1 MKQLLFYFLF
11 ISISTFS
18 QINSINDSTSYY
30 MELANFNLK
39 NNNYNLTLENLQ
51 IAIEKAELS
60 RNIEAKADAYSLLG
74 NVYLELKRYS
84 DAIETFNKSI
94 SLYQTLTPTANMA
107 YSFYNLGVCYIGKKE
122 FSKAENY
129 FKDAEQIYNDLNIE
143 GARDL
148 INLQKSKVYKAKN
161 EYQLASSV
169 LNSIIAKQDIDDT
182 YKTKA
187 EAYYILGIIEL
198 ENSRANL
205 AVNYLNRS
213 VELAK
218 KYDNLE
224 VQSNAFKA
232 LSDCY
237 ERLMDLTKSHTFLKD
252 HLLIKDS
259 IFSINQNKVGAEG
272 FMSFKETERLKTIE
286 QLDKENKEQLRATKF
301 SKLISLLSIAL
312 ISILS
317 LLSLSLYKNN
327 IIRSQTNKL
336 LQDKNTELQLAKE
349 KAENASK
356 ARSEFL
362 STVSHE
368 LRTPLN
374 AINGITHLL
383 IEEKPKKSQLQYLT
397 SLKFSGDYLLNFIN
411 DILEIN
417 RVESE
422 NIEIERI
429 NVNVKQLLQDL
440 QNSFKD
446 LASKNNNDFIL
457 DIDENI
463 PENLIGDPTKLS
475 QIFINLIN
483 NALKFTKNGTVSVFA
498 KIITSENENK
508 DITRIFFDISDTG
521 IGIPPENQEAVF
533 ESFSQGSVE
542 INRKYGGTGLGLAI
556 VKRLVSLLGGE
567 IKLKS
572 NVNVGT
578 SFSFEIDFKIGQQTF
593 VEIVKQYDSTVF
605 IDKKVL
611 VVEDNKINQMIT
623 KKMIENKEMI
633 CEIVDNGEDA
643 ISLVKKNNYDLVL
656 MDVHL
661 PGINGT
667 TATEQIRKFDKSIPI
682 IALTAISLN
691 ENREMLLSFGMNDVI
706 TKPFNPDNFYKVIAQ
721 QLS

>member
-11 ISISTFS
+11 VTISSFA

-30 MELANFNLK
+30 MDLANFNLK
-39 NNNYNLTLENLQ
+39 NNNYSLTLENLQ
-51 IAIEKAELS
+51 NAIEKADKS
-60 RNIEAKADAYSLLG
+60 SNVQAKAAAYSLLG

-94 SLYQTLTPTANMA
+94 SLYQTLEPSAEMA
-107 YSFYNLGVCYIGKKE
+107 YSFYNLGVCYIEKKE

-129 FKDAEQIYNDLNIE
+129 FRDAEQIYNELKIE

-148 INLQKSKVYKAKN
+148 INLQKGKVYKAKN
-161 EYQLASSV
+161 EFQLATKI
-169 LNSIIAKQDIDDT
+169 LNTIVSKSDAEDT
-182 YKTKA
+182 FKTKA
-187 EAYYILGIIEL
+187 EAYYLLGAIEL
-198 ENSRANL
+198 ENSRNNL
-205 AVNYLNRS
+205 ALNYLNRAI
-213 VELAK
+213 ELAK
-218 KYDNLE
+218 KYNNLE
-224 VQSNAFKA
+224 VQSNTYKA
-232 LSDCY
+232 LSESY
-237 ERLMDLTKSHTFLKD
+237 ERVLDLSKSHTFLKN
-252 HLLIKDS
+252 HVLIKDS
-259 IFSINQNKVGAEG
+259 ILAINQKKIGAEG

-286 QLDKENKEQLRATKF
+286 QLDKENKAQAKATKF

-336 LQDKNTELQLAKE
+336 LQDKNTELQLAKD
-349 KAENASK
+349 KAEKASK
-356 ARSEFL
+356 ARAEFL

-374 AINGITHLL
+374 AINGISHLL
-383 IEEKPKKSQLQYLT
+383 LEEKPKKSQLQYLT

-422 NIEIERI
+422 NIEIESI
-429 NVNVKQLLQDL
+429 NVNIKQLLEDL

-446 LASKNNNDFIL
+446 LASKNNNDFVL

-483 NALKFTKNGTVSVFA
+483 NALKFTKNGTVSVSA
-498 KIITSENENK
+498 KIIPLETNEE
-508 DITRIFFDISDTG
+508 DLTRIYFDINDNG
-521 IGIPPENQEAVF
+521 IGIPPENQEAIF

-556 VKRLVSLLGGE
+556 VKRLVNLLGGE

-572 NVNVGT
+572 DVNVGS
-578 SFSFEIDFKIGQQTF
+578 SFSFALDFKIGHQTF
-593 VEIVKQYDSTVF
+593 VEVVKQYDSAVF
-605 IDKKVL
+605 SNKKVL

-623 KKMIENKEMI
+623 KKMVENKEMI
-633 CEIVDNGEDA
+633 CEIVDNGEEA
-643 ISLVKKNNYDLVL
+643 ITLVENNNFDLVL

-667 TATEQIRKFDKSIPI
+667 TATEKIRTFNKTIPI

>member
-11 ISISTFS
+11 ISISTFA
-18 QINSINDSTSYY
+18 QINTINDSTSYY
-30 MELANFNLK
+30 MDLANFNLK

-94 SLYQTLTPTANMA
+94 SLYQNLAPTANMA

-122 FSKAENY
+122 FSKAEKY

-161 EYQLASSV
+161 EFQLASSV

-213 VELAK
+213 IELAK

-224 VQSNAFKA
+224 VQSSAFKA
-232 LSDCY
+232 LSECY
-237 ERLMDLTKSHTFLKD
+237 ERLMDLTKSHSFLKD

-422 NIEIERI
+422 NIEIESI
-429 NVNVKQLLQDL
+429 NVNIKQLLQDL

-498 KIITSENENK
+498 KIIPSGVENK
-508 DITRIFFDISDTG
+508 DITRIFFEISDTG

-556 VKRLVSLLGGE
+556 VKRLVNLLGGE

-572 NVNVGT
+572 DVNVGS

-593 VEIVKQYDSTVF
+593 VEVIKQYDSTVF

-633 CEIVDNGEDA
+633 CEIVDNGEEA
-643 ISLVKKNNYDLVL
+643 ISLVEKNNYDLVL

>member
-1 MKQLLFYFLF
+1 M
-11 ISISTFS
+11 
-18 QINSINDSTSYY
+18 D
-30 MELANFNLK
+30 LANFNLK
-39 NNNYNLTLENLQ
+39 NNNYSLTLENLQ
-51 IAIEKAELS
+51 NAIEKADKS
-60 RNIEAKADAYSLLG
+60 SNVQAKAAAYSLLG

-94 SLYQTLTPTANMA
+94 SLYQTLEPSAEMA
-107 YSFYNLGVCYIGKKE
+107 YSFYNLGVCYIEKKE

-129 FKDAEQIYNDLNIE
+129 FRDAEQIYNELKIE

-148 INLQKSKVYKAKN
+148 INLQKGKVYKAKN
-161 EYQLASSV
+161 EFQLATKI
-169 LNSIIAKQDIDDT
+169 LNTIVSKSDAEDT
-182 YKTKA
+182 FKTKA
-187 EAYYILGIIEL
+187 EAYYLLGAIEL
-198 ENSRANL
+198 ENSRNNL
-205 AVNYLNRS
+205 ALNYLNRAI
-213 VELAK
+213 ELAK
-218 KYDNLE
+218 KYNNLE
-224 VQSNAFKA
+224 VQSNTYKA
-232 LSDCY
+232 LSESY
-237 ERLMDLTKSHTFLKD
+237 ERVLDLSKSHTFLKN
-252 HLLIKDS
+252 HVLIKDS
-259 IFSINQNKVGAEG
+259 ILAINQKKIGAEG

-286 QLDKENKEQLRATKF
+286 QLDKENKAQAKATKF

-336 LQDKNTELQLAKE
+336 LQDKNTELQLAKD
-349 KAENASK
+349 KAEKASK
-356 ARSEFL
+356 ARAEFL

-374 AINGITHLL
+374 AINGISHLL
-383 IEEKPKKSQLQYLT
+383 LEEKPKKSQLQYLT

-422 NIEIERI
+422 NIEIESI
-429 NVNVKQLLQDL
+429 NVNIKQLLEDL

-446 LASKNNNDFIL
+446 LASKNNNDFVL

-483 NALKFTKNGTVSVFA
+483 NALKFTKNGTVSVSA
-498 KIITSENENK
+498 KIIPLETNEE
-508 DITRIFFDISDTG
+508 DLTRIYFDINDNG
-521 IGIPPENQEAVF
+521 IGIPPENQEAIF

-556 VKRLVSLLGGE
+556 VKRLVNLLGGE

-572 NVNVGT
+572 DVNVGS
-578 SFSFEIDFKIGQQTF
+578 SFSFALDFKIGHQTF
-593 VEIVKQYDSTVF
+593 VEVVKQYDSAVF
-605 IDKKVL
+605 SNKKVL

-623 KKMIENKEMI
+623 KKMVENKEMI
-633 CEIVDNGEDA
+633 CEIVDNGEEA
-643 ISLVKKNNYDLVL
+643 ITLVENNNFDLVL

-667 TATEQIRKFDKSIPI
+667 TATEKIRTFNKTIPI